1 MDANATLAL
10 ALTPFMKFTEAQL
23 ESAIIELLGA
33 EGYPHVSGELGERSS
48 SCVSSIKDVATKDGA
63 GAPSLPRVL
72 LHADLRAFL
81 TKQYAADYITP
92 QEIGAV
98 IKQLEAYS
106 GADLYESNKA
116 IMKLVSDGFLLKR
129 EDRNQKDLYIQLID
143 YSELVAFREPK
154 TGEVPTIL
162 AEDFG
167 EYNAAGA
174 TSSHNIF
181 KIVNQ
186 LEIVGYEKR
195 IPDGILYIN
204 GLPLVVF
211 EFKSAI
217 REDATIHDA
226 YVQLTTRYRRDI
238 PELLKYNALSVIS
251 DGVNNKVGSLFAP
264 YEFFYAWRKTDGGD
278 LVEVDGINSLYSMI
292 QGLFHKSRLL
302 DVIRNYIY
310 FPDTSRREDKIVCR
324 YPQYYAA
331 TKLYQNILL
340 HRKTDSGR
348 DGAPTPSY
356 SMMKDAAGA
365 TRLPDGK
372 GGTYFGAT
380 GCGKSYTMLFL
391 ARLLMKSVDLA
402 SPTIVLITD
411 RTDLDDQLSGTFTN
425 AKGFIGDESV
435 ISVESRDH
443 LRELLKG
450 RTSGG
455 VFLTTIHKFTED
467 TELLTERTNVIVI
480 SDEAH
485 RSQVNLDQK
494 LKITEDGVKRT
505 FGFAKYLHDSLP
517 NATYVGFTGTPI
529 DATLDVFGEVVD
541 AYTMTESVADE
552 ITVPIVYEGRAAKV
566 ILDNSKLEAIEKYY
580 DECAGRGASDYAIED
595 SKKTMAHMGAILGD
609 PKRIEALAADFVEH
623 YEKRV
628 SEGSTVAGKAMF
640 VSSSRQIAYDFYKA
654 VIAFL
659 GERSSSCV
667 TLRDFDDVA
676 GATSL
681 PDSLTRSF
689 GAAEEW
695 HRRNLPH
702 RDKEGLIQSL
712 TFRLADSMPKHVLEK
727 MEAELTRFAEDQQ
740 ALERRKKMQFY
751 LDQGVGSCA
760 LNQPEVAQCVMDAL
774 RHHDGERYRLLA
786 WSIMPNHVHVL
797 IQAYGEVAKI
807 VQSWK
812 SYTGKWA
819 LKRNRRLEL
828 GIPSEQESFW
838 QMEYWDRFIRNEEH
852 FNQTLDYILRNPVNA
867 GLDQNATAHLYTGHT
882 GNGRTKL
889 ELHPS
894 QIKMV
899 MTRGKD
905 DEKALYHLLGNKEER
920 KKLDVQFKKAESNFK
935 VAIVVDMWLTGF
947 DVPFLDTIYID
958 KPIQRHNLIQ
968 TISRVNRKFEN
979 KKKGLVVDYIG
990 IKKQMNMALAH
1001 YSKADSSN
1009 IEEIEAS
1016 IIVVKDHLDLL
1027 GRLFHSFDT
1036 TPYFSGTPIAQLD
1049 CLNRAAEF
1057 VQLTEKIEMRT
1068 MFLVKR
1074 LKAAYD
1080 ICSGSDAFT
1089 ETERDHI
1096 HFYLAVRAIVAKLTK
1111 GEAPD
1116 SAQMNAKV
1124 REMISEALKSDGIEE
1139 IFKLGEDGATEID
1152 IFGDDYLAKIE
1163 KIKLPNT
1170 KIKLLQQLLKR
1181 AIEDFKKINKVKG
1194 VDFTKQFQA
1203 LVNKYNERDE
1213 KDVLRSEVLEGF
1225 SEEMIELIHALQK
1238 EKESFGEM
1246 GIDLEEKSFYD
1257 ILKSLA
1263 HKYDFEYPEDKLI
1276 KLAKEVKTEV
1286 DDKAKYI
1293 DWNQR
1298 DDIKAELRAGLIV
1311 LLAENGY
1318 PPVDR
1323 DEVYKE
1329 IFEQAENFKKY
1340 QSLR

>member
-1 MDANATLAL
+1 
-10 ALTPFMKFTEAQL
+10 MKFTEAQL
-23 ESAIIELLGA
+23 ESAIIELLGI
-33 EGYPHVSGELGERSS
+33 EGYPHVLGEAIARQPQE
-48 SCVSSIKDVATKDGA
+48 VLIKE
-63 GAPSLPRVL
+63 
-72 LHADLRAFL
+72 DLRHFL
-81 TKQYAADYITP
+81 AKRYAADFITP
-92 QEIGAV
+92 QEIEAV

-106 GADLYESNKA
+106 AADLYESNKS

-129 EDRNQKDLYIQLID
+129 EDRSQKDLYIQLID

-154 TGEVPTIL
+154 AGEVPTIV
-162 AEDFG
+162 AENEAVYG
-167 EYNAAGA
+167 G
-174 TSSHNIF
+174 SGNIF

-217 REDATIHDA
+217 REEATIHDA
-226 YVQLTTRYRRDI
+226 FVQLTVRYQRDI
-238 PELLKYNALSVIS
+238 PELFKYNAFCVIS
-251 DGVNNKVGSLFAP
+251 DGVNNKAGSFFAP

-278 LVEVDGINSLYSMI
+278 LIEKDGINSLYSMI
-292 QGLFHKSRLL
+292 QGMFHQTRLI
-302 DVIRNYIY
+302 DVIRNFVYL
-310 FPDTSRREDKIVCR
+310 PDTSRKEEKILCR

-331 TKLYQNILL
+331 TKLYLNILQ
-340 HRKTDSGR
+340 H
-348 DGAPTPSY
+348 
-356 SMMKDAAGA
+356 MKPEG
-365 TRLPDGK
+365 DGK

-391 ARLLMKSVDLA
+391 ARLMMKSVDLS

-411 RTDLDDQLSGTFTN
+411 RTDLDDQLSGLFTN
-425 AKGFIGDESV
+425 GKGYIGDESV

-450 RTSGG
+450 RNSGG

-467 TELLTERTNVIVI
+467 TCLRAGTHRQAELLTERTNVICI

-566 ILDNSKLEAIEKYY
+566 ILDNSKLQEIENYY
-580 DECAGRGASDYAIED
+580 DECADSGASDYAIED
-595 SKKTMAHMGAILGD
+595 SKKTMANMGAILGD
-609 PKRIEALAADFVEH
+609 PQRIEALAADFVAH

-628 SEGSTVAGKAMF
+628 DEGSTVAGKAIF
-640 VSSSRQIAYDFYKA
+640 VSSSRQIAYAFYKQ
-654 VIAFL
+654 VIAL
-659 GERSSSCV
+659 RPEWACLRAGTHRQAEMRVCAEGVELSDQHLPAPNEGEYFTYVIRCNDDSFYIGQTDDLPRRWNEHRKGTGAQWTNAHKPIEIVLYEKFSSREDAV
-667 TLRDFDDVA
+667 LREKELKTTA
-676 GATSL
+676 GRRWIKKQAAKLSARQAGKKEIL
-681 PDSLTRSF
+681 PMAR
-689 GAAEEW
+689 
-695 HRRNLPH
+695 
-702 RDKEGLIQSL
+702 IQ
-712 TFRLADSMPKHVLEK
+712 
-727 MEAELTRFAEDQQ
+727 
-740 ALERRKKMQFY
+740 
-751 LDQGVGSCA
+751 
-760 LNQPEVAQCVMDAL
+760 
-774 RHHDGERYRLLA
+774 
-786 WSIMPNHVHVL
+786 
-797 IQAYGEVAKI
+797 
-807 VQSWK
+807 
-812 SYTGKWA
+812 
-819 LKRNRRLEL
+819 
-828 GIPSEQESFW
+828 
-838 QMEYWDRFIRNEEH
+838 
-852 FNQTLDYILRNPVNA
+852 
-867 GLDQNATAHLYTGHT
+867 
-882 GNGRTKL
+882 
-889 ELHPS
+889 
-894 QIKMV
+894 MV

-905 DEKALYHLLGNKEER
+905 DEKALYDLLGNKDER
-920 KKLDVQFKKAESNFK
+920 KKFDTQFKKAESNFK
-935 VAIVVDMWLTGF
+935 IAIVVDMWLTGF

-958 KPIQRHNLIQ
+958 KPVQRHNLIQ

-990 IKKQMNMALAH
+990 IKKQMNLALAH

-1016 IIVVKDHLDLL
+1016 IIVVRDHLDLL
-1027 GRLFHSFDT
+1027 ARIFHQFDT
-1036 TPYFSGTPIAQLD
+1036 TPYFSGSPIEQLH
-1049 CLNRAAEF
+1049 CLNRAAEY
-1057 VQLTEKIEMRT
+1057 VQLTDKIEKRV

-1096 HFYLAVRAIVAKLTK
+1096 HFYLAVRSIVAKLTK

-1139 IFKLGEDGATEID
+1139 IFKLGEDGASEID

-1181 AIEDFKKINKVKG
+1181 AIDDFKKINKIKG

-1213 KDVLRSEVLEGF
+1213 RDVLRSEVLEGF
-1225 SEEMIELIHALQK
+1225 SEEMIDLIKALQK

-1257 ILKSLA
+1257 ILKALA
-1263 HKYDFEYPEDKLI
+1263 HKYDFDYPEDKLI
-1276 KLAKEVKTEV
+1276 KLAKEVKTVV
-1286 DDKAKYI
+1286 DDKAKYT
-1293 DWNQR
+1293 DWSQR
-1298 DDIKAELRAGLIV
+1298 ADIKAELKVDLII

-1340 QSLR
+1340 QRA